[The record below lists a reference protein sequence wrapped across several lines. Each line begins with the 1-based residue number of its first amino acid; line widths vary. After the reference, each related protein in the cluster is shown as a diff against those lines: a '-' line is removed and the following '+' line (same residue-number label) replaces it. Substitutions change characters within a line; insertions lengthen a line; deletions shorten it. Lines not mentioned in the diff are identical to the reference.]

1 MAFQYIIMKYAYLV
15 MVAFFSVLFIYNLFT
30 QKSLAK
36 QIGCAILLIPFLLRL
51 FLLHWSVQEGE

>member
-1 MAFQYIIMKYAYLV
+1 MAFQYILMKYAYLV
-15 MVAFFSVLFIYNLFT
+15 MVAFFSVLFVYNLFT

-51 FLLHWSVQEGE
+51 FLLH